1 MIGFASQSVLVIMVG
16 SVQLNETVIVQ
27 TYCPGQTI
35 VDIVTS
41 SPIGMIHSA
50 ISNSS
55 SGIWTM
61 ILTWTPTAT
70 QSGPQG
76 FCAGA
81 IDNSGLQSDPYCIT
95 FLVNISA
102 VSLIQSSATPVGNIL
117 QNQTVFQI
125 QADASI
131 FPPTRNST
139 YIYFNDATINTVVQ
153 SFDCGWAPE
162 VTYTGSSVIIQFP
175 VAPWIPGHS
184 YYVTFDSGVAS
195 GGTYCH
201 VESAPI
207 SSPTFWTFTVL
218 PSTTT
223 TTTTTISQTTELLD
237 YSCTENDVSIQ
248 FALLSSSHTAWN
260 PISNC
265 SLQQCNASLINNN
278 NCLSSSTP
286 CFDYRTINNIS
297 YCAPAILCSILE
309 TCDNITQT
317 CSSNDSVC
325 VINSC
330 CSPQAVCLPL
340 LATQMCKT
348 GQTTELPD
356 YSCTENDV
364 SIQFALLSSSHT
376 AWNSTSN
383 CSLQQCNASL
393 IDNNNCLSSSTPC
406 FDYRTINNISYCAP
420 AILCSILETCDNIT
434 QTCSS
439 NDSVCVINSCCS
451 PQAVCLPLLA
461 TQICKTGWFYTSSM
475 NDARSSH
482 TASVLSNGKVLVVGG
497 ADNSGSL
504 NSAELYDPS
513 SGTWTTTGNMTDA
526 RKGHTAS
533 VLSNGKVLVTGGYG
547 NGYLNSAELY
557 DPSSGVASGG
567 TYCHVESAPISS
579 PTFWTFTVLPSTTT
593 TATTTT
599 ISQTTELPDYSCSEN
614 DVSIQ
619 FALLSSSHTAWNSTS
634 NCSLQQ
640 CNASLIDNNNCLSSS
655 TPCFD
660 YRTINNIS
668 YCAPAILCSI
678 LETCDNITQ
687 TCSSNDSVCVI
698 NSCCSPQAVCLPL
711 LATQMCK
718 TGTNTYYLNF
728 RLHHA

>member
-1 MIGFASQSVLVIMVG
+1 
-16 SVQLNETVIVQ
+16 
-27 TYCPGQTI
+27 
-35 VDIVTS
+35 
-41 SPIGMIHSA
+41 MIHIA

-175 VAPWIPGHS
+175 VAPWIPAHS

-348 GQTTELPD
+348 G
-356 YSCTENDV
+356 
-364 SIQFALLSSSHT
+364 
-376 AWNSTSN
+376 
-383 CSLQQCNASL
+383 
-393 IDNNNCLSSSTPC
+393 
-406 FDYRTINNISYCAP
+406 
-420 AILCSILETCDNIT
+420 
-434 QTCSS
+434 
-439 NDSVCVINSCCS
+439 
-451 PQAVCLPLLA
+451 
-461 TQICKTGWFYTSSM
+461 WFYTSSM

-557 DPSSGVASGG
+557 DPSSGTWTTTGNMNNVRIGHTASILLNGKVLVTGG
-567 TYCHVESAPISS
+567 EGIGYITVNSTELYDLSTGIWTATGSMNDARYLHAASVLSNGLVLVTGGEANIGGLNSAE
-579 PTFWTFTVLPSTTT
+579 LYDPSTGTWTT
-593 TATTTT
+593 TNNMTDARYTHTASLLSNGKVLVTGGWNGYIAMNSVELYDPSISTWTTTGNT
-599 ISQTTELPDYSCSEN
+599 NNGRSLHTASVLSNGKVLVTGGWNFVISFNSTELYDP
-614 DVSIQ
+614 
-619 FALLSSSHTAWNSTS
+619 SSGTWTTTGNMNNARVTHTASVLSNGLVLLTGGVDNSG
-634 NCSLQQ
+634 
-640 CNASLIDNNNCLSSS
+640 
-655 TPCFD
+655 
-660 YRTINNIS
+660 
-668 YCAPAILCSI
+668 IL
-678 LETCDNITQ
+678 
-687 TCSSNDSVCVI
+687 
-698 NSCCSPQAVCLPL
+698 NSAEL
-711 LATQMCK
+711 
-718 TGTNTYYLNF
+718 Y
-728 RLHHA
+728 

>member
-1 MIGFASQSVLVIMVG
+1 MKRVLRFAFIFLSALCILIDGSHFRGGIISWRPLNSIPTGSTAQILIHQRYFWNRQWVSFPNPNCTEATVAAQTPIPVNSYMTCLGNCSSSNYSSTGLPTIMTSTDCDANPIIETWAGERYDTLALPLITAITIGFVSSAWLNTLYIGAASPWSIVSRVDLGLRPDGLINSSPVTNTLPVVFCQRAVTVVHSVQMADNDGTDILKCRWSNSNSTYNYNHYDECGGICSGLPSGTTLTRSNCTLSFNLPIANLYYACALQIEDYYNSSSTSPMSSVPVQFLFYAYNTSASACAQRPSIIG
-16 SVQLNETVIVQ
+16 ARPNTACIGAPIGVQLNETVIVQ

-81 IDNSGLQSDPYCIT
+81 IDNSGLQSDTYCIT

-260 PISNC
+260 
-265 SLQQCNASLINNN
+265 
-278 NCLSSSTP
+278 
-286 CFDYRTINNIS
+286 
-297 YCAPAILCSILE
+297 
-309 TCDNITQT
+309 
-317 CSSNDSVC
+317 
-325 VINSC
+325 
-330 CSPQAVCLPL
+330 
-340 LATQMCKT
+340 
-348 GQTTELPD
+348 
-356 YSCTENDV
+356 
-364 SIQFALLSSSHT
+364 
-376 AWNSTSN
+376 STSN

-439 NDSVCVINSCCS
+439 NDSVCI
-451 PQAVCLPLLA
+451 
-461 TQICKTGWFYTSSM
+461 
-475 NDARSSH
+475 
-482 TASVLSNGKVLVVGG
+482 
-497 ADNSGSL
+497 
-504 NSAELYDPS
+504 
-513 SGTWTTTGNMTDA
+513 
-526 RKGHTAS
+526 
-533 VLSNGKVLVTGGYG
+533 
-547 NGYLNSAELY
+547 
-557 DPSSGVASGG
+557 
-567 TYCHVESAPISS
+567 
-579 PTFWTFTVLPSTTT
+579 
-593 TATTTT
+593 
-599 ISQTTELPDYSCSEN
+599 
-614 DVSIQ
+614 
-619 FALLSSSHTAWNSTS
+619 
-634 NCSLQQ
+634 
-640 CNASLIDNNNCLSSS
+640 
-655 TPCFD
+655 
-660 YRTINNIS
+660 
-668 YCAPAILCSI
+668 
-678 LETCDNITQ
+678 
-687 TCSSNDSVCVI
+687 I

-718 TGTNTYYLNF
+718 TGTNTYYLHL
-728 RLHHA
+728 RLHHTQLEQFMLFIVVDL